1 MQTAQLSKILN
12 LCREHLATK
21 HIRSNNLANYTP
33 SSVQTPSP
41 VTSQHCSSSRA
52 HLLRSLRREQR
63 FKDPSSYCASS
74 NNALNG
80 NPNHRQ
86 PRNALLETHLPMTEE
101 TTENFLRR
109 GMGRSELQPGK
120 RRSEGNSLEEGEE
133 AAAGGSS
140 SAAALG
146 GWTGLG
152 CRSAGQVFDASGW
165 RSAAAAVYSVR
176 GGGER

>member
-1 MQTAQLSKILN
+1 MQLSTSDQTISQTTHRLLCKLRHPLLLN
-12 LCREHLATK
+12 T
-21 HIRSNNLANYTP
+21 
-33 SSVQTPSP
+33 VP
-41 VTSQHCSSSRA
+41 VPELTRFIS
-52 HLLRSLRREQR
+52 SLRPPPLR

-80 NPNHRQ
+80 NPNRRQ

-146 GWTGLG
+146 GWVDWTGLG
-152 CRSAGQVFDASGW
+152 RHRLSECRS
-165 RSAAAAVYSVR
+165 SV
-176 GGGER
+176 